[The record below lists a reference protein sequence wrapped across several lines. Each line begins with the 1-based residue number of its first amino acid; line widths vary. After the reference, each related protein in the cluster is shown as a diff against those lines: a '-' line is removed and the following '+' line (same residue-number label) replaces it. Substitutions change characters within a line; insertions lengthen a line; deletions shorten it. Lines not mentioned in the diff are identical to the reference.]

1 MKICYDMIHTRIYR
15 VLTCVLLFEKN
26 NIIDCRIFCVLEYL
40 LKHILAYLVRIFYTP
55 NKFYETYLSSLSILH
70 FYIYAHFLFFS
81 SGHMIC
87 IAPYIYLI
95 IMLVRIIY
103 TFDTY
108 FLYQSDNNKTDSHL

>member
-1 MKICYDMIHTRIYR
+1 MLHTRIYR
-15 VLTCVLLFEKN
+15 VSYDTSYMILTNV
-26 NIIDCRIFCVLEYL
+26 IIRKKIILDCRIFCLLEYL

-55 NKFYETYLSSLSILH
+55 NKFYETYLSSLYILH
-70 FYIYAHFLFFS
+70 FYMRTFFIFFF
-81 SGHMIC
+81 GHMIC

-95 IMLVRIIY
+95 IMLSY

>member
-1 MKICYDMIHTRIYR
+1 MCDENMLHTRIYR
-15 VLTCVLLFEKN
+15 VSYDTSYAYMILTNV
-26 NIIDCRIFCVLEYL
+26 IIRKKIILDCRIFCLLEYL

-87 IAPYIYLI
+87 IAPYI
-95 IMLVRIIY
+95 
-103 TFDTY
+103 F
-108 FLYQSDNNKTDSHL
+108 DNNASTYHIHI